1 MSMFKKI
8 RDKFLENYHSYKSY
22 FFIRLFLILIV
33 SLISIVWI
41 VEIIDLILKGSETE
55 DILYVLNGLL
65 FAIFFWFVLNWIIQ
79 LIYSSSW
86 KIKENMKKLPKDDF
100 WERVIVQYSLP
111 KEITPSEAAILLYG
125 RSELSNLLSII
136 CWWINSKIVNLST
149 KDGKK
154 YIETSC
160 DFLWRSFPLYERD
173 LFSCI
178 FNKKD
183 DKKVIIN
190 KNLLNKYKNEVNDM
204 IVVSCEEK
212 WYIVK
217 SRGAVYSRFISNV
230 MKFLLPCFVFITFPF
245 CFLAFIGWEFILWV
259 PLFILI
265 HILLYYWKINRKN
278 DREITGAKTTV
289 SISLMLFMLWFLCFI
304 YFIIWK
310 YLLWCLMLVIIFFIM
325 YIRNKNKSYDIEL
338 TDKWKKILWKIYGYK
353 YYLEKCE
360 EDEINSNLWKD
371 EVYTKHLPWAV
382 ALKLN
387 WKIIDELS

>member
-65 FAIFFWFVLNWIIQ
+65 FAVFFWFVLNWIIQ

-86 KIKENMKKLPKDDF
+86 KIKENMKNLPKDDF
-100 WERVIVQYSLP
+100 WEKIIVQYSLP

-125 RSELSNLLSII
+125 RSELSNLLSIVS
-136 CWWINSKIVNLST
+136 WWINSKIVNLHT

-183 DKKVIIN
+183 GKKVIFN
-190 KNLLNKYKNEVNDM
+190 KFLLNKYKNEVNDM

-217 SRGAVYSRFISNV
+217 SKGTVWSNFVSNV
-230 MKFLLPCFVFITFPF
+230 MKFLVLSFVVIMIIF
-245 CFLAFIGWEFILWV
+245 CFLALVGWEFILWI
-259 PLFILI
+259 PLL
-265 HILLYYWKINRKN
+265 ILLNILFNYWNINRKN
-278 DREITGAKTTV
+278 DREITGEKTTI
-289 SISLMLFMLWFLCFI
+289 SISLILFIVWFLCFL
-304 YFIIWK
+304 YFIIWE
-310 YLLWCLMLVIIFFIM
+310 YLLWCLMLVIIFLVM
-325 YIRNKNKSYDIEL
+325 YIRNQNKSYDIEL

-353 YYLEKCE
+353 YYLENCE
-360 EDEINSNLWKD
+360 EDEINSNLWKN

>member
-1 MSMFKKI
+1 MSMFKKF

-136 CWWINSKIVNLST
+136 CWWINSKIVDLHT

-178 FNKKD
+178 FNRKDGKIVILNKK
-183 DKKVIIN
+183 
-190 KNLLNKYKNEVNDM
+190 LLNKYKNEVNDM

-217 SRGAVYSRFISNV
+217 SKGTVWSNFV
-230 MKFLLPCFVFITFPF
+230 SKIMNFLVPCFVVIMSIF
-245 CFLAFIGWEFILWV
+245 CLLAFVGWEFILWI
-259 PLFILI
+259 PLFILLRI
-265 HILLYYWKINRKN
+265 FLYARQINRKN
-278 DREITGAKTTV
+278 DREITGEKTTI
-289 SISLMLFMLWFLCFI
+289 SISLILFIVWFLCFL
-304 YFIIWK
+304 YFIIWE
-310 YLLWCLMLVIIFFIM
+310 YLLWCLMLVIIFFVM
-325 YIRNKNKSYDIEL
+325 YIRNQNKSYDMEL

-353 YYLEKCE
+353 YYLENCE
-360 EDEINSNLWKD
+360 EDEINSNLWED